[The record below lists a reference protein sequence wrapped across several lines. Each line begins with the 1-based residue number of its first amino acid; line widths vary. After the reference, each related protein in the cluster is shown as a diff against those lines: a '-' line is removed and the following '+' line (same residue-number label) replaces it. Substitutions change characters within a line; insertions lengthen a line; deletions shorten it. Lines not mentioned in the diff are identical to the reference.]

1 MNAVKNRLVE
11 WGFTERRLRLHASA
25 LLVALWGVTAV
36 NMVSRGAVALNGH
49 LKGEDYAHF
58 YVLGRLAIE
67 RDASGLYDA
76 AAQTGKIALA
86 IPDASPPHFVPVY
99 GPQVALFFAPFALLP
114 YLLSVAAW
122 WVVSTA
128 IYLACCWQFWRT
140 CPRLVG
146 YTPHFGVFAL
156 AYPGFWEVIIHGQ
169 TSVLALGCFTML
181 WGALRQRRAVRDVLG
196 GVALGLLFYKP
207 QLGLA
212 AGVVL
217 LASGAWRLVAIASLI
232 AAAQLAAGWAW
243 FGWDAVAA
251 YGRMLEALPRT
262 ASLLEPRLSQ
272 LCSLRG
278 FFQLLGVPAPWS
290 LVGYGLASA
299 AVLLVLVRAW
309 RTQPPA
315 IGFSVLVVA
324 TILVAPHATVYDLVL
339 VAPVLILLANEA
351 VGSERA
357 YAPLLYAAYLA
368 PLSGALAAVTH
379 VQLVAPILLA
389 LLWSVL
395 HAPRAVVS
403 VPAER

>member
-1 MNAVKNRLVE
+1 MVE
-11 WGFTERRLRLHASA
+11 RWFTVRRLRLHASA
-25 LLVALWGVTAV
+25 LLIALWGVTAV
-36 NMVSRGAVALNGH
+36 NMASRGAVALNGH
-49 LKGEDYAHF
+49 LKAEDYAHF
-58 YVLGRLAIE
+58 YVLGRLALE

-76 AAQTGKIALA
+76 AVQTGKIALA
-86 IPDASPPHFVPVY
+86 IPDAKPPYFVPVY

-122 WVVSTA
+122 WIFATA
-128 IYLACCWQFWRT
+128 IYLVCCWQFWRT
-140 CPRLVG
+140 CPRLAD
-146 YTPHFGVFAL
+146 YTPHFGVVAL

-217 LASGAWRLVAIASLI
+217 LASGAWRLVAISALI

-243 FGWDAVAA
+243 FGWDAVASYA
-251 YGRMLEALPRT
+251 RMLEALPRT

-278 FFQLLGVPAPWS
+278 FFQLLGVPEPWS
-290 LVGYGLASA
+290 LVGYVLTSA
-299 AVLLVLVRAW
+299 AVLVLLVRAW

-339 VAPVLILLANEA
+339 VAPALILLANAALE
-351 VGSERA
+351 SDRA

-389 LLWSVL
+389 LLWPAL
-395 HAPRAVVS
+395 RAPRATVRM
-403 VPAER
+403 PAEK